1 MIPDAL
7 EQYRQPAY
15 TGENRCLPCTA
26 VNVGLAVVLSAF
38 ASFVGTPVL
47 GLLVFGGSLLSIYLR
62 GYLVPGTPELTKE
75 YLPDWVLATVDKTER
90 PPREPEPDLSSTGP
104 EAAEDESG
112 ADSDSAPSDATAS
125 DVEAGETAAEA
136 GEPAAETADEEPADP
151 ETLLFEMDAVQETA
165 DGQDIEL
172 TDAFADSLLDAA
184 ADLREDEDG
193 RAVALAGLLGVDDAD
208 ATIEAEI
215 HGPAFYAGEERLH
228 RWPSEA
234 ALLADASAHHA
245 LAGRAQWASTAPEQ
259 RLGIARALR
268 SFRSTCPVCGGTV
281 GLTEDTVSSCCRAW
295 DVIAVRCEAC
305 EAHFL
310 ELEPRD
316 IDDGEGEL
324 VEESEGARGVSG
336 GFVR

>member
-7 EQYRQPAY
+7 DQYRQPEY
-15 TGENRCLPCTA
+15 TGENRCFPCTA
-26 VNVGLAVVLSAF
+26 VNVGIAVVFSAV
-38 ASFVGTPVL
+38 ASFIGTPAL

-75 YLPDWVLATVDKTER
+75 YLPDWVLATFDKAER
-90 PPREPEPDLSSTGP
+90 PPREPEPDLSTG
-104 EAAEDESG
+104 S
-112 ADSDSAPSDATAS
+112 
-125 DVEAGETAAEA
+125 GETAEGEETAEA
-136 GEPAAETADEEPADP
+136 AGAEREPDDEEPTDP
-151 ETLLFEMDAVQETA
+151 ETLLFEMDAIQETA
-165 DGQDIEL
+165 DGEDIEL
-172 TDAFADSLLDAA
+172 TDAFAEALLDAA
-184 ADLREDEDG
+184 DDLRDDEDE
-193 RAVALAGLLGVDDAD
+193 RAVALAGLLGVDDGD
-208 ATIEAEI
+208 ATIEEEI
-215 HGPAFYAGEERLH
+215 HGPAFYVGEERLH

-234 ALLADASAHHA
+234 ALLADASAHRA
-245 LAGRAQWASTAPEQ
+245 LAGREQWTSTAPEQ

-268 SFRSTCPVCGGTV
+268 SFISTCPVCGGAV
-281 GLTEDTVSSCCRAW
+281 GLTEDKVSSCCRAW
-295 DVIAVRCEAC
+295 DVIAVRCEEC